1 MTIPLEP
8 GFTVVTGPNGSGKS
22 NILDGILFC
31 LGLASSRGMRA
42 ERLPDLV
49 NSTMLKAGKAAETV
63 VSVRFDLSDWQPDDA
78 EAGLEPPEDGPW
90 IRPGQREWTVTR
102 KLRIAP
108 GGTYAST
115 YSADGIPCNLQQL
128 QTQLRRLRVDPEGSN
143 VVMQGDVTRIVSM
156 SARDRR
162 GLIDELAGVALFDSR
177 IEQTR
182 SKLTEVQE
190 REERCAIVQQELLA
204 SRQKLERDCAKART
218 YQGLRE
224 RLQHGRLQEQL
235 LGFEQARLEQAS
247 AALEQLQAEVKA
259 LGEDSLLAVQAEL
272 AGLEASERELTRQAE
287 THKQGGE
294 DLQRQRQEL
303 SRQQME
309 LRRQQ
314 AELAAGDDASAIEQA
329 ELACRNAE
337 AAVELS
343 RRRLGEVAGRSGN
356 WLEEQKQRSR
366 RRQELQSRTS
376 PLQAERQ
383 QLQERLRQ
391 EQERLEELRQQLQDD
406 TTNSDGVAHA
416 LNRLEGEWQ

>member
-235 LGFEQARLEQAS
+235 LGFEQARLEQAQ
-247 AALEQLQAEVKA
+247 LE
-259 LGEDSLLAVQAEL
+259 
-272 AGLEASERELTRQAE
+272 
-287 THKQGGE
+287 
-294 DLQRQRQEL
+294 
-303 SRQQME
+303 
-309 LRRQQ
+309 RRQHD
-314 AELAAGDDASAIEQA
+314 L
-329 ELACRNAE
+329 N
-337 AAVELS
+337 
-343 RRRLGEVAGRSGN
+343 
-356 WLEEQKQRSR
+356 
-366 RRQELQSRTS
+366 
-376 PLQAERQ
+376 Q
-383 QLQERLRQ
+383 QQERDRQ
-391 EQERLEELRQQLQDD
+391 SL
-406 TTNSDGVAHA
+406 A
-416 LNRLEGEWQ
+416 EGR